1 MLLQKDTGE
10 VKKVIG
16 ESAIPDVG
24 EITKLVTDPLSAFKD
39 VIGIIKSQVTEIDDT
54 FKKIENTIA
63 SLSLSFGGMRN
74 FAQSIRENILDA
86 TTGVMSL
93 GGSLEDVV
101 EIQKGVIKGLQTQT
115 ILNKDSFE
123 GLYSAGA
130 LLNDGAKATSQST
143 QKLTTEFVNAGY
155 SIYDVSK
162 QVLGIVNESR
172 AQGVIVSAVYSQI
185 TANMNKLALY
195 NFENGV
201 QGMAQMAAKAASLRI
216 DMKGTLD
223 VAEKLFDPKNAIE
236 LAADMQRLGVNV
248 ASLLDPYKLMDM
260 KNDPKKL
267 QEEIIKA
274 TEQLVYF
281 DKVNDKISILPE
293 AQQTLRELAKAFG
306 YGSEEF
312 AKMAINAGELKI
324 KLRELKFSADFEG
337 DEETKNIIANM
348 AQRKDNKYV
357 ITFDEYNK
365 QTGNIESVT
374 KEVSQLTKDNKAA
387 ILKSAE
393 PAQSLV
399 ELQRSAKLSLINMA
413 LDIKAMR
420 SLLPRA
426 IVRSATFATGV
437 DKVGKKS
444 QSYVQALRETI
455 GVETKRNKSGEINTD
470 VTKFNKE
477 VSKLGDI
484 TVEFVD
490 KLVSGQ
496 INLNTFLKDAET
508 YYKSI
513 IDVLKLAP
521 EEYKKIL
528 NDIRA
533 GKTTNLN
540 EPKDVINS
548 SEQKPISNV
557 NSASSYSRVSDI
569 LPLSQNIVNK
579 ITEKRE
585 STTQYNGAQQNVVK
599 GTSDEVNL
607 NITLNVNPKDLQHTV
622 MDYLK
627 TEEIRK
633 EIVKHPFFILFILN
647 FNTLAL
653 CRLYQRIRKF

>member
-399 ELQRSAKLSLINMA
+399 ELQRSANLSLINMA

-540 EPKDVINS
+540 EPKEVINS

-633 EIVKHPFFILFILN
+633 EIVKI
-647 FNTLAL
+647 
-653 CRLYQRIRKF
+653 YKSRIIEEETIRGGKLIKYGER

>member
-399 ELQRSAKLSLINMA
+399 ELQRSANLSLINMA

-420 SLLPRA
+420 SVLPRS
-426 IVRSATFATGV
+426 IVRSATLATNV
-437 DKVGKKS
+437 AKIGKEG
-444 QSYVQALRETI
+444 QSFSESAKKAI
-455 GVETKRNKSGEINTD
+455 GFETKRYNGGSYTD
-470 VTKFNKE
+470 PTEFNKR
-477 VSKLGDI
+477 VSKIGDI
-484 TVEFVD
+484 TIDVVD
-490 KLVSGQ
+490 KLVKGQ
-496 INLNTFLKDAET
+496 ID
-508 YYKSI
+508 
-513 IDVLKLAP
+513 IDVITKEIKSNFTSITDYFVEKLP
-521 EEYKKIL
+521 P
-528 NDIRA
+528 DIRKLFEK
-533 GKTTNLN
+533 GQT
-540 EPKDVINS
+540 DNS
-548 SEQKPISNV
+548 GNKKKNVTSKLLGETITYQKKYESVSPIS
-557 NSASSYSRVSDI
+557 S
-569 LPLSQNIVNK
+569 LP
-579 ITEKRE
+579 
-585 STTQYNGAQQNVVK
+585 QNVKDRIIEQQVVQNNSQTQTTPTTVK

-633 EIVKHPFFILFILN
+633 EIVKI
-647 FNTLAL
+647 
-653 CRLYQRIRKF
+653 YKSRIIEEETIRGGKLIKYGER

>member
-1 MLLQKDTGE
+1 MLLFKEETG
-10 VKKVIG
+10 KVEKAVG
-16 ESAIPDVG
+16 KSANPSVG
-24 EITKLVTDPLSAFKD
+24 IITDLSTDPIKAYKE
-39 VIGIIKSQVTEIDDT
+39 IIDLIASQVTQIDDT
-54 FKKIENTIA
+54 FKQTEDTIT
-63 SLSLSFGGMRN
+63 SLSITFGGMRN

-86 TTGVMSL
+86 TTGVMTL

-101 EIQKGVIKGLQTQT
+101 NIQKGVIKGLQTQT

-130 LLNDGAKATSQST
+130 LLNDGNIATSEST

-155 SIYDVSK
+155 SVYDVSK

-260 KNDPKKL
+260 ARNDPKKL

-306 YGSEEF
+306 YGNEEF

-399 ELQRSAKLSLINMA
+399 ELQRSANLSLINMA

-420 SLLPRA
+420 SVLPRA
-426 IVRSATFATGV
+426 IVRSATFATSV
-437 DKVGKKS
+437 AKIGKEG
-444 QSYVQALRETI
+444 QSFSESAKKAI
-455 GVETKRNKSGEINTD
+455 GFETKRTKSGERYTD
-470 VTKFNKE
+470 PTDFNKG

-484 TVEFVD
+484 TVDFVD
-490 KLVSGQ
+490 KLVKGQ
-496 INLNTFLKDAET
+496 IDIGVITKDIKSNFT
-508 YYKSI
+508 SI
-513 IDVLKLAP
+513 IDYFVKKLP
-521 EEYKKIL
+521 PDIGKLFEE
-528 NDIRA
+528 
-533 GKTTNLN
+533 GKTTNL
-540 EPKDVINS
+540 EEIKDKTKNY
-548 SEQKPISNV
+548 SEQKPISKVNNV
-557 NSASSYSRVSDI
+557 SSIPI
-569 LPLSQNIVNK
+569 LNNLPQNVKDK
-579 ITEKRE
+579 IT
-585 STTQYNGAQQNVVK
+585 AQQIFQTQTDIQNQNQGTVKEFKSTIDINIKVDPTDMKATVMNYFNQYGVVK
-599 GTSDEVNL
+599 QLS
-607 NITLNVNPKDLQHTV
+607 
-622 MDYLK
+622 
-627 TEEIRK
+627 K
-633 EIVKHPFFILFILN
+633 EIENYHSDNK
-647 FNTLAL
+647 TL
-653 CRLYQRIRKF
+653 KGSV

>member
-1 MLLQKDTGE
+1 MLLFKEETG
-10 VKKVIG
+10 KVEKAVG
-16 ESAIPDVG
+16 KSANPSVG
-24 EITKLVTDPLSAFKD
+24 IITDLSTDPIKAYKE
-39 VIGIIKSQVTEIDDT
+39 IIDLIASQVTQIDDT
-54 FKKIENTIA
+54 FKQTEDTIT
-63 SLSLSFGGMRN
+63 SLSITFGGMRN

-86 TTGVMSL
+86 TTGVMTL

-101 EIQKGVIKGLQTQT
+101 NIQKGVIKGLQTQT

-130 LLNDGAKATSQST
+130 LLNDGNIATSEST

-155 SIYDVSK
+155 SVYDVSK

-236 LAADMQRLGVNV
+236 LAADIQRLGVNV

-260 KNDPKKL
+260 ARNDPKKL

-306 YGSEEF
+306 YGNEEF

-399 ELQRSAKLSLINMA
+399 ELQRSANLSLINMA

-420 SLLPRA
+420 SVLPRA
-426 IVRSATFATGV
+426 IVRSATFATSV
-437 DKVGKKS
+437 AKIGKEG
-444 QSYVQALRETI
+444 QSFSESAKKAI
-455 GVETKRNKSGEINTD
+455 GFETKRTKSGERYTD
-470 VTKFNKE
+470 PTDFNKG

-484 TVEFVD
+484 TVDFVD
-490 KLVSGQ
+490 KLVKGQ
-496 INLNTFLKDAET
+496 IDIGVITKDIKSNFT
-508 YYKSI
+508 SI
-513 IDVLKLAP
+513 IDYFVKKLP
-521 EEYKKIL
+521 PDIGKLFEE
-528 NDIRA
+528 
-533 GKTTNLN
+533 GKTTNL
-540 EPKDVINS
+540 EEIKDKTKNY
-548 SEQKPISNV
+548 SEQKPISKVNNV
-557 NSASSYSRVSDI
+557 SSIPI
-569 LPLSQNIVNK
+569 LNNLPQNVKDK
-579 ITEKRE
+579 IT
-585 STTQYNGAQQNVVK
+585 AQQIFQTQTDIQNQNQGTVKEFKSTIDINIKVDPTDMKATVMNYFNQYGVVK
-599 GTSDEVNL
+599 QLS
-607 NITLNVNPKDLQHTV
+607 
-622 MDYLK
+622 
-627 TEEIRK
+627 K
-633 EIVKHPFFILFILN
+633 EIENYHSDNK
-647 FNTLAL
+647 TL
-653 CRLYQRIRKF
+653 KGSV